1 MSQTRHAELRHA
13 PGRAAGAQ
21 SSPCSR
27 RSSLVGV
34 AILRAD
40 PTAGAAADAVGAV
53 GNGHHHHLVVIIG
66 IVYIGWTAWQSG
78 LSVDQLVAL
87 VLSLVG
93 ALANSNRP
101 AVQARTRARRW
112 PSLED

>member
-1 MSQTRHAELRHA
+1 MTQIIAELFQKVPERIR
-13 PGRAAGAQ
+13 GWLY
-21 SSPCSR
+21 
-27 RSSLVGV
+27 LV
-34 AILRAD
+34 
-40 PTAGAAADAVGAV
+40 
-53 GNGHHHHLVVIIG
+53 VVIIG

-101 AVQARTRARRW
+101 AVQARTRARRR
-112 PSLED
+112 PDNNQE